1 MIMNKLYYFNGI
13 TLLLIFTIFL
23 SCKEKVVKIEDDSKK
38 EQIKPFLKIPPKDDV
53 TFHKD
58 TTKEYEYRTG
68 TSGDYT
74 YNYNAYGF
82 DSNGNDVTGKIAVNG
97 KYGNG
102 ILFNT
107 YKKEIDIDVEWIG
120 KGKLIAKDEEGN
132 EYELFVDED

>member
-1 MIMNKLYYFNGI
+1 MKKLSPLSRILFLLSFVVFFN
-13 TLLLIFTIFL
+13 
-23 SCKEKVVKIEDDSKK
+23 CKENNAKKETIEK
-38 EQIKPFLKIPPKDDV
+38 EQIKPFLKTPPKDDV
-53 TFHKD
+53 TYHED

-82 DSNGNDVTGKIAVNG
+82 DKKGNDVSGKIAVNG

-102 ILFNT
+102 ILFDAN
-107 YKKEIDIDVEWIG
+107 KKEIDIDVEWIG